1 MINLIITAIAVCFS
15 SL

>member
-1 MINLIITAIAVCFS
+1 MINLIITAIAVCFP